1 MKALGLTEEVRLKL
15 LSLSLGE
22 DGGIPQVE
30 VKFVDMWR
38 NTGGEGGHLDE
49 Y

>member
-1 MKALGLTEEVRLKL
+1 MKALGLTEEVHPKL

-30 VKFVDMWR
+30 VKFVDMRR

-49 Y
+49 H